1 MLSLTSADSNEALAS
16 LLATANVALDTDLR
30 AAKSCYSS
38 AAMNPAARSRE
49 CSEVLPS
56 EYGGRNIAQV
66 VDVTH
71 VAHAESALLI
81 GAHIVTRRHGYTHHG
96 IYAGVGQVVH
106 YAGLSRG
113 LRGGPVEETLS
124 SRFAAGHPVSVVSGI
139 PPRFEGWMLSRSR
152 RAVLPPRPIRS
163 WAITVSKQHINGE
176 LYLSSTPADF

>member
-81 GAHIVTRRHGYTHHG
+81 GAYIVTRRHRYTHHG

-113 LRGGPVEETLS
+113 LRGGPVEETS
-124 SRFAAGHPVSVVSGI
+124 PSRFAAGHPVSVVSGI

-152 RAVLPPRPIRS
+152 RAVLPPVRS
-163 WAITVSKQHINGE
+163 AAGRSPSQ
-176 LYLSSTPADF
+176 SST